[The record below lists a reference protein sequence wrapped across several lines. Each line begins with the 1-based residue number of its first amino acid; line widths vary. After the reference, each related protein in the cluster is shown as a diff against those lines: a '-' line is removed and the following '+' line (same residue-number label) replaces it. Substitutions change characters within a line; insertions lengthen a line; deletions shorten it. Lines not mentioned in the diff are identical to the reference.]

1 MGCRGVTEKTFEI
14 CGGDLNECLEK
25 VSLLAGVLH
34 CVPQSLEHLVT
45 FPPIG
50 EIVEINP
57 IEIVFRSLPFVGGE
71 WRWFRLRQSIGMSA
85 WITAWMWGPSRHET
99 V

>member
-1 MGCRGVTEKTFEI
+1 MCCRRVTEKTFKI
-14 CGGDLNECLEK
+14 CGGDLNQGLEK
-25 VSLLAGVLH
+25 VSLFARVTH

-57 IEIVFRSLPFVGGE
+57 IEIVFGSVPLVGGK
-71 WRWFRLRQSIGMSA
+71 WRWFRFRQFIGMSA